1 MRDRHV
7 CNVTHMTP
15 RYETPEQLVAT
26 PRLTGLSGHRNGPV
40 IALRQELSSDGKRYV
55 KHAWSVPRPTD
66 GDRAPVPLTSGD
78 HGVQEVCPA
87 PSGELYFTSDR
98 PMDGDHEKRSRLWLL
113 PERGDARMVLD
124 MPEGISDPK
133 LGGDMLFFLSGM
145 HPSAKG
151 AADELAR
158 NRELHELREES
169 GASPML
175 YDRAPFRY
183 WDHDLPAAETA
194 LWFVDTA
201 ALAES
206 RDAGEAVRRV
216 DLPAGRLT
224 RYSVAPDGTWLIAQ
238 LTAWLPEGWERS
250 QLWRVPITADGAGQA
265 ELFRDATEEDWW
277 EPGPVSPDG
286 SRVVL
291 ERDVV
296 WRDGVN
302 LQISLWVHDLR
313 TGRDTEVVP
322 TDEYWAGESRWID
335 DDSFVCTSDYQ
346 GRGIVLR
353 ATCPRGGDSSID
365 VLAGG
370 AEQPWTYCA
379 VHPVGDAFYGLRAT
393 YDHPLE
399 VVTWSGREFCAE
411 PTRIDGL
418 VPDDAVPGRLEEV
431 TTTAEDGTSIR
442 AWLALPEGEGTEH
455 PLLVFVHGGPWASNN
470 QWSWRW
476 NPWPFVAR
484 GYAVLFPDPAIST
497 GYGQAMIDRGQQEL
511 GGAPFTDVMALVEA
525 TTQRADIDA
534 QRQALLGGSY
544 GGYMANWVATQTAD
558 RFRCIVTHASLW
570 NLDSMGATTDNT
582 EWREA
587 MGPAQA
593 AVYSPHRFVDRIQ
606 VPMLVIHGDKDYRVP
621 ISQGIELWSDLQLRT
636 RVEGHRF
643 LYFPDENHWI
653 LKPANSRAWYET
665 VLAFLAEH
673 VLGEEWQRPELLG

>member
-1 MRDRHV
+1 M
-7 CNVTHMTP
+7 
-15 RYETPEQLVAT
+15 
-26 PRLTGLSGHRNGPV
+26 

-302 LQISLWVHDLR
+302 LQISLWIHDLS

-322 TDEYWAGESRWID
+322 TDEYWAG
-335 DDSFVCTSDYQ
+335 
-346 GRGIVLR
+346 GI
-353 ATCPRGGDSSID
+353 P
-365 VLAGG
+365 
-370 AEQPWTYCA
+370 
-379 VHPVGDAFYGLRAT
+379 
-393 YDHPLE
+393 
-399 VVTWSGREFCAE
+399 
-411 PTRIDGL
+411 
-418 VPDDAVPGRLEEV
+418 
-431 TTTAEDGTSIR
+431 
-442 AWLALPEGEGTEH
+442 
-455 PLLVFVHGGPWASNN
+455 
-470 QWSWRW
+470 
-476 NPWPFVAR
+476 
-484 GYAVLFPDPAIST
+484 
-497 GYGQAMIDRGQQEL
+497 
-511 GGAPFTDVMALVEA
+511 
-525 TTQRADIDA
+525 
-534 QRQALLGGSY
+534 
-544 GGYMANWVATQTAD
+544 
-558 RFRCIVTHASLW
+558 
-570 NLDSMGATTDNT
+570 
-582 EWREA
+582 
-587 MGPAQA
+587 
-593 AVYSPHRFVDRIQ
+593 VDR
-606 VPMLVIHGDKDYRVP
+606 
-621 ISQGIELWSDLQLRT
+621 
-636 RVEGHRF
+636 
-643 LYFPDENHWI
+643 
-653 LKPANSRAWYET
+653 
-665 VLAFLAEH
+665 
-673 VLGEEWQRPELLG
+673 